1 MFPLQRGRRL
11 RTSEAIR
18 TIVRETTLSP
28 SDFMFPMFITEGENY
43 KSEIPSMP
51 GIYRRSID
59 LTVEEVKEVFA
70 LGIRAVNIYV
80 KVDESL
86 KDNTGKEAWNPNGL
100 MQQAIKA
107 IKAACPEMIVMPD
120 VALDPY
126 SIYGHD
132 GIIENLPAGRQGGDI
147 ANDATN
153 EALVKMAVSH
163 AQAGADF
170 VAPSDMM
177 DGRVLRL
184 RQGLD
189 AAGFSNVGIMSYSA
203 KYASAFYGPFRDAL
217 DSAPKDNKSNTEPVE
232 VPKDKKT
239 YQMDYANRI
248 EAIKEA
254 LMDVEEGADMVMV
267 KPGIAY
273 LDIVREVKNAVN
285 VPVTVF
291 HVSGEYAMIKAASER
306 GWLDHDKIM
315 MEQLMCIKRAGASLI
330 STYFAKEAAVLLNI

>member
-11 RTSEAIR
+11 RVNESIR
-18 TIVRETTLSP
+18 SLVRETTLSP
-28 SDFMFPMFITEGENY
+28 SDFMFPMFIAEGENVQV
-43 KSEIPSMP
+43 EIPSMP
-51 GIYRRSID
+51 GIFRRSID
-59 LTVEEVKEVFA
+59 LTVKEIQEVFD

-100 MQQAIKA
+100 MQEAIRAIKT
-107 IKAACPEMIVMPD
+107 ACPEMIVMPD

-126 SIYGHD
+126 SNYGHD
-132 GIIENLPAGRQGGDI
+132 GIIEKGDV

-189 AAGFSNVGIMSYSA
+189 AAGFQNVGIMSYSA

-217 DSAPKDNKSNTEPVE
+217 DSAPKEADVA

-254 LMDVEEGADMVMV
+254 LWDVEEGADMVMV

-330 STYFAKEAAVLLNI
+330 STYFAKEAAILLNK

>member
-1 MFPLQRGRRL
+1 MYPLHRGRRL
-11 RTSEAIR
+11 RTNESIR
-18 TIVRETTLSP
+18 SLVRETTLSP
-28 SDFMFPMFITEGENY
+28 SDFMFPMFIAEGENY
-43 KSEIPSMP
+43 KTEIPSMP
-51 GIYRRSID
+51 GIFRRSID
-59 LTVEEVKEVFA
+59 LTVEEVKELFE

-80 KVDESL
+80 KVSEDL
-86 KDNTGKEAWNPNGL
+86 KDNTGKEAWNENGL
-100 MQQAIKA
+100 MQQAIRA
-107 IKAACPEMIVMPD
+107 IKKACPEMIVMPD

-132 GIIENLPAGRQGGDI
+132 GIIANGDVENDS
-147 ANDATN
+147 TN
-153 EALVKMAVSH
+153 AALVKMAVSH

-189 AAGFSNVGIMSYSA
+189 AAGFQNVGIMSYSA

-217 DSAPKDNKSNTEPVE
+217 DSAPKEADIV

-254 LMDVEEGADMVMV
+254 LWDVEEGADMVMV

-291 HVSGEYAMIKAASER
+291 HVSGEYAMIKAAAER
-306 GWLDHDKIM
+306 GWLDNDKIM

-330 STYFAKEAAVLLNI
+330 STYFAKEAAILLQK

>member
-100 MQQAIKA
+100 MQRAIKA

-291 HVSGEYAMIKAASER
+291 QVSGEYAMIKAASER

>member
-11 RTSEAIR
+11 RVNESIR
-18 TIVRETTLSP
+18 SLVRETTLSP
-28 SDFMFPMFITEGENY
+28 ADFMFPMFIAEGENY
-43 KSEIPSMP
+43 RSEIPSMP
-51 GIYRRSID
+51 GIFRRSLD
-59 LTVEEVKEVFA
+59 LTVEEVKELFA

-86 KDNTGKEAWNPNGL
+86 KDNTGKEAWNPEGL
-100 MQQAIKA
+100 MQRAIRA

-132 GIIENLPAGRQGGDI
+132 GIIKNGDI
-147 ANDATN
+147 ANDETN
-153 EALVKMAVSH
+153 EVLVKMAVSH
-163 AQAGADF
+163 AEAGADF

-189 AAGFSNVGIMSYSA
+189 TAGFHHVGIMSYSA

-217 DSAPKDNKSNTEPVE
+217 DSAPKEADVV

-248 EAIKEA
+248 EAVKEA
-254 LMDVEEGADMVMV
+254 LWDVEEGADLVMV

-291 HVSGEYAMIKAASER
+291 HVSGEYAMIKAAAER

-330 STYFAKEAAVLLNI
+330 STYFAKEAALLLNRQ

>member
-11 RTSEAIR
+11 RVNESIR
-18 TIVRETTLSP
+18 SLVRETTLSP
-28 SDFMFPMFITEGENY
+28 SDFMFPMFIAEGENVQV
-43 KSEIPSMP
+43 EIPSMP
-51 GIYRRSID
+51 GIFRRSID
-59 LTVEEVKEVFA
+59 LTVKEVKEIYE

-100 MQQAIKA
+100 MQQAIRA

-132 GIIENLPAGRQGGDI
+132 GIIEKGDV

-189 AAGFSNVGIMSYSA
+189 AAGFENVGIMSYSA

-217 DSAPKDNKSNTEPVE
+217 DSAPREADVA

-291 HVSGEYAMIKAASER
+291 HVSGEYAMIKAAAER

-330 STYFAKEAAVLLNI
+330 STYFAKEAAILLKK

>member
-1 MFPLQRGRRL
+1 LGVRGPIMFPLQRGRRL
-11 RTSEAIR
+11 RVNESIR
-18 TIVRETTLSP
+18 SLVRETTLSP
-28 SDFMFPMFITEGENY
+28 ADFMFPMFIAEGENVQV
-43 KSEIPSMP
+43 EIPSMP

-59 LTVEEVKEVFA
+59 LTVKEVKELFD

-80 KVDESL
+80 KVSEDL

-100 MQQAIKA
+100 MQQAIRA
-107 IKAACPEMIVMPD
+107 IKAACPEMVVMPD

-132 GIIENLPAGRQGGDI
+132 GIIENGDVT
-147 ANDATN
+147 NDATN
-153 EALVKMAVSH
+153 DALVKMAVSH

-189 AAGFSNVGIMSYSA
+189 AAGFENVGIMSYSA

-217 DSAPKDNKSNTEPVE
+217 DSAPREADVV

-248 EAIKEA
+248 EAVKEA
-254 LMDVEEGADMVMV
+254 LWDVEEGADMVMV

-291 HVSGEYAMIKAASER
+291 HVSGEYAMIKAAAER

-330 STYFAKEAAVLLNI
+330 STYFAKEAAILLRKQ